1 MSSVFNKFREVS
13 LRLVITSAKETCCWA
28 GHGLQESWRLW
39 ISKGRFM
46 WIYFSFTFQS
56 QTTPGIAFSCL
67 FVCFMPFIKRAAL
80 QIKDLP
86 ERSVICLPWPPSSEG
101 RQRVSDGHGGD
112 SASPQP
118 RGRRSSRT
126 DAEKGHRDR
135 AGSWWI
141 TEKMQ
146 EGSLKLKA
154 ASAIS
159 TNCRYPS

>member
-1 MSSVFNKFREVS
+1 MLLFLNKFREMS

-28 GHGLQESWRLW
+28 GRGLQESWRIW
-39 ISKGRFM
+39 ISRGRFM
-46 WIYFSFTFQS
+46 WILFFLRFSEPDNSGDCPF
-56 QTTPGIAFSCL
+56 L
-67 FVCFMPFIKRAAL
+67 FWLFFLCSADERFARKEYN
-80 QIKDLP
+80 LP
-86 ERSVICLPWPPSSEG
+86 SWPPSSEG
-101 RQRVSDGHGGD
+101 RQRVPDGHG
-112 SASPQP
+112 AIRPLC
-118 RGRRSSRT
+118 SSHM
-126 DAEKGHRDR
+126 DEEKGHWDR